1 MIDRFDEAD
10 TAKQKA
16 TAEKESEVEEELL
29 QEENMRNF
37 SLETFSQTRKR
48 KENDTGEGSQKI
60 SHRLK
65 VNIHLIF
72 C

>member
-1 MIDRFDEAD
+1 
-10 TAKQKA
+10 
-16 TAEKESEVEEELL
+16 
-29 QEENMRNF
+29 MRNF

-60 SHRLK
+60 SDRLK